1 MRRNRV
7 LYLEIADKIRED
19 IFAGKY
25 PVGSML
31 PTETELEEIFNVSKI
46 TVRKAIELLAADE
59 YVEKKSGK
67 GTTVI
72 NNRPYNKLSK
82 AISFTSILEKSNLTI
97 EKKTLEIK
105 KVSLDETDELY
116 PYFGSQAICLSR
128 IYLRDQEPFIYIKH
142 FLPGNLK
149 YGSQTDLEKGSL
161 YQMLHQNNY
170 EIEKFKDEYIAIM
183 LDEEQQKLLQT
194 SEKIAIKRIRRS
206 IDFDGCI
213 VEYSEGIY
221 NTAEQPYQIEYET

>member
-1 MRRNRV
+1 MKRNRV

-19 IFAGKY
+19 IFDGKY

-31 PTETELEEIFNVSKI
+31 PTETELEDIFGVSKI

-82 AISFTSILEKSNLTI
+82 AMSFTSILEKSNLEI

-105 KVSLDETDELY
+105 EVTLKKSDELY
-116 PYFGSQAICLSR
+116 PHFGTKAVCLSR
-128 IYLRDQEPFIYIKH
+128 IYLRDQQPFIYINH
-142 FLPGNLK
+142 YLPGDLK
-149 YGSQTDLEKGSL
+149 YKKMDMEKGSL
-161 YQMLHQNNY
+161 YQLLHQNNY
-170 EIEKFKDEYIAIM
+170 EIEKFQDEYLAIK
-183 LDEEQQKLLQT
+183 LDEQQKEILQT
-194 SEKIAIKRIRRS
+194 SEEIAIKRIRKS
-206 IDFDGCI
+206 IDYEGRI

-221 NTAEQPYQIEYET
+221 DTAKQPYQIEYET